1 MQNLQLKLACYFF
14 RLRLPFCDF
23 VYIYLKIIKGRKPF
37 SDLWFLRLLPSGLSP
52 TSKNESTPYDVNF
65 SYCLFLGMNVWQY
78 SRNQEQELWSSILI
92 MLMRQFVCFLYNKIC
107 SSSAGEP
114 IQNCMVNIVF
124 WGSFAELFAKV
135 LNFIEILSDCT
146 VK

>member
-23 VYIYLKIIKGRKPF
+23 VYIYLKIKKGRKPF
-37 SDLWFLRLLPSGLSP
+37 SDLWFLRLPPSGLSP

-78 SRNQEQELWSSILI
+78 SRNQEQELWSSIFYMYEFILFFLCLNLI
-92 MLMRQFVCFLYNKIC
+92 NRWVNHSTSSALRVYADSVFLFYVPPRFSEVWHTSLRQFLY
-107 SSSAGEP
+107 
-114 IQNCMVNIVF
+114 
-124 WGSFAELFAKV
+124 
-135 LNFIEILSDCT
+135 
-146 VK
+146 